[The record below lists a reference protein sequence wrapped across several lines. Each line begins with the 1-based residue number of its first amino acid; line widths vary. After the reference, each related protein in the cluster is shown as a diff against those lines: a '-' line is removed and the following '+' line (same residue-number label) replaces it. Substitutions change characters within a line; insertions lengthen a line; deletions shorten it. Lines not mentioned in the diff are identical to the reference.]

1 MIKNQQLL
9 TKIKKMFL
17 KSWDQKSNIKW
28 KKTSQGEENRK
39 WHCKSK
45 QQYIKWKI
53 MKGRPQSVVGN
64 EHSAG

>member
-39 WHCKSK
+39 
-45 QQYIKWKI
+45 
-53 MKGRPQSVVGN
+53 
-64 EHSAG
+64 